1 LEGKKVFFVLSLPRS
16 RSRWLATFLSYEG
29 LDCGHDLAVECGSI
43 GDFEN
48 ALAGR
53 VGTVETGAIAGWRL
67 LIDRYPQAKLVVV
80 TRPIGE
86 IVDSFSRAG
95 FGVPSGTMT
104 ELNVR
109 AEMLRGVAQLPGV
122 LAVTFDELRLMSVC
136 KAIFEHTL
144 ELEFDYTWWDSLKDT
159 NIQVDM
165 PQRLRQLQQNA
176 PRLAALKAEI
186 ERETAKLGD
195 MRGRNWN

>member
-1 LEGKKVFFVLSLPRS
+1 
-16 RSRWLATFLSYEG
+16 
-29 LDCGHDLAVECGSI
+29 
-43 GDFEN
+43 
-48 ALAGR
+48 
-53 VGTVETGAIAGWRL
+53 
-67 LIDRYPQAKLVVV
+67 
-80 TRPIGE
+80 
-86 IVDSFSRAG
+86 
-95 FGVPSGTMT
+95 
-104 ELNVR
+104 
-109 AEMLRGVAQLPGV
+109 LPGV

-144 ELEFDYTWWDSLKDT
+144 ELEFDYAWWDSLKDT

-165 PQRLRQLQQNA
+165 SARLRQLQQNA

>member
-1 LEGKKVFFVLSLPRS
+1 M
-16 RSRWLATFLSYEG
+16 A
-29 LDCGHDLAVECGSI
+29 AECGSI

-165 PQRLRQLQQNA
+165 SARLRQLQQNA